1 MKSGVCVDFLH
12 VAAAVIV
19 DDQGRVLIAQR
30 PLEKHQG
37 GLWEFPGGKVGSG
50 EEVLA
55 ALNRELHEEVGINIE
70 HARPLIRVQHRYPE
84 RAVLLDVWRV
94 DRFRGRPE
102 GREGQAIAWLKPE
115 ELPSRAFPAANV
127 PIIAA
132 ARLPDRYLI
141 TPESGDVPAFLDQLQ
156 EAISRHSLQLVQL
169 RAKSLTPAEY
179 LWLAPQVIELC
190 HALDVKVLLNAPAE
204 WAAEL
209 GADGVHLTGERLRQS
224 QQRPLPA
231 GYWVAA
237 SCHSAA
243 ELQHAAS
250 IGVDFAVLGPVQT
263 TASHPEITPL
273 GWNQF
278 RSLVDGV
285 PMPVYAL
292 GGLHVEDLD
301 TAFNYGAQGIA
312 AIRGLWG

>member
-1 MKSGVCVDFLH
+1 MDFLH

-30 PLEKHQG
+30 PLDKHQG
-37 GLWEFPGGKVGSG
+37 GLWEFPGGKVEPG

-55 ALNRELHEEVGINIE
+55 ALDRELQEEVGINIE
-70 HARPLIRVQHRYPE
+70 QARPLIRVQHRYPE

-102 GREGQAIAWLKPE
+102 GREGQAIAWLTPE

-141 TPESGDVPAFLDQLQ
+141 TPEPGDIPAFLDQLQ
-156 EAISRHSLQLVQL
+156 QAIPRHSLRLVQL
-169 RAKSLTPAEY
+169 RAKSLAPAEY
-179 LWLAPQVIELC
+179 RNLASKVIELC
-190 HALDVKVLLNAPAE
+190 HAQNVKLLLNAEPGWVE
-204 WAAEL
+204 EL
-209 GADGVHLTGERLRQS
+209 GADGVHLTAERLRQWH
-224 QQRPLPA
+224 QRPLPSN
-231 GYWVAA
+231 YWVAA
-237 SCHSAA
+237 SCHNAQ
-243 ELQHAAS
+243 ELLHAAS

-278 RSLVDGV
+278 RSLVDAV

-292 GGLHVEDLD
+292 GGLHVEDLK